1 MATNR
6 PDEDPST
13 RDAGDDMARPRKG
26 EVLKPNFG
34 WDDSD
39 KGRDTVAGR
48 NWTIWDALKA
58 YSPRN
63 LVFALI
69 LGILAAAA
77 GGAIAFKQPTVY
89 SAQTQM
95 IIDQPRAIAQAKD
108 NGAILKLAVLKI
120 KYADL
125 AKSQGIA
132 GQAAQALGLPI
143 DRVNNN
149 VVVTALPTD
158 LLLSVAAQQST
169 AAAARRMSTAVST
182 AIITYADQEQAQLGI
197 ASGDRYNFSVVQA
210 SSAKKIQPTANKAL
224 QAAVGLGVLGFILAY
239 VILQLIAPRPR

>member
-6 PDEDPST
+6 PEKDPST
-13 RDAGDDMARPRKG
+13 RDAGDDTREG
-26 EVLKPNFG
+26 EVLTPNFG
-34 WDDSD
+34 WDEWD
-39 KGRDTVAGR
+39 KGRDTVAVR

-77 GGAIAFKQPTVY
+77 GGLIAFKQPSVY

-95 IIDQPRAIAQAKD
+95 IIDQPRAIIQGKD

-120 KYADL
+120 KYVDL
-125 AKSQGIA
+125 AKSSGIA
-132 GQAAQALGLPI
+132 GQAAQALGLPE

-149 VVVTALPTD
+149 TLVTALPTD
-158 LLLSVAAQQST
+158 LLLSVQSQQPT
-169 AAAARRMSTAVST
+169 AAGARRMSTAVST
-182 AIITYADQEQAQLGI
+182 AIITYADQEQARLGV
-197 ASGDRYNFSVVQA
+197 APGDRYNFTVVQA
-210 SSAKKIQPTANKAL
+210 PSASKVQPTANKAL